1 MEECELL
8 QSIQVVSYFVNSEGK
23 VERISERN
31 HTLSREGVLEKHELI
46 KWGQDKP
53 KGFKLSSI
61 GLFHMNDVDA
71 FQTIRPID
79 FERISLEPS
88 ISILHDLSTVY
99 FIFTRYSSG
108 KNKTRKIRLQR
119 QSRGQS
125 HGQLQGRSQGQ
136 SQQNRL
142 TRKRKA

>member
-31 HTLSREGVLEKHELI
+31 QTLSREGVLEKQELI
-46 KWGQDKP
+46 KWGQDRP

-61 GLFHMNDVDA
+61 GLFHMNDVEA
-71 FQTIRPID
+71 SQTIRSID
-79 FERISLEPS
+79 FERIILEPS

-108 KNKTRKIRLQR
+108 KNKTRKIRLHR
-119 QSRGQS
+119 QSQRE
-125 HGQLQGRSQGQ
+125 L
-136 SQQNRL
+136 QQNRL
-142 TRKRKA
+142 TRKCKV